1 MIELPASARA
11 LIESGAH
18 GHLATVN
25 PSGSP
30 QQTVVW
36 VGIDDGELCV
46 PALTPRRKLRNVE
59 LEPRVVITFESPE
72 GDDATGLRFYMGI
85 RGRARVTEGGAP
97 DLLRRLAPRY
107 LEPGV
112 KFPRGDDP
120 PEGWIMRI
128 RPERIYGHGPWVTD

>member
-1 MIELPASARA
+1 MIELPASART

-25 PSGSP
+25 PNGSP

-36 VGIDDGELCV
+36 AGIEDGELCV

-59 LEPRVVITFESPE
+59 RDPRVVITFESAE
-72 GDDATGLRFYMGI
+72 GDDVTGLRFYLGI

-97 DLLRRLAPRY
+97 DLLRRLAPHY

-128 RPERIYGHGPWVTD
+128 APERIYGYGPWVAT

>member
-1 MIELPASARA
+1 VIELPASARA
-11 LIESGAH
+11 LVESGAH

-25 PSGSP
+25 ADGSP

-36 VGIDDGELCV
+36 VGIEDGELCV

-59 LEPRVVITFESPE
+59 RDPRVVITFESPD
-72 GDDATGLRFYMGI
+72 GDDATGLRLYLGI
-85 RGRARVTEGGAP
+85 RGRARVTDGGAP

-107 LEPGV
+107 LGPGV

-120 PEGWIMRI
+120 PEGWVMRI
-128 RPERIYGHGPWVTD
+128 APERIYGYGPWAAG